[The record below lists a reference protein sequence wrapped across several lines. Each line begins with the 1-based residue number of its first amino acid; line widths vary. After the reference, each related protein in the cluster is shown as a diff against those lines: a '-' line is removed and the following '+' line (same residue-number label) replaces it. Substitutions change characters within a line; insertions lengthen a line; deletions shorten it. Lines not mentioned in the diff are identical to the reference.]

1 MSIFN
6 IPEHKNCTNC
16 GACCGIV
23 PATIPEINAIRDYIA
38 VNGIQPIKHKE
49 FGICPFRDDDAK
61 KCLIYPVRPT
71 VCRLMGVTSGM
82 RCPNGNT
89 AEIDGKKF
97 LPKPEDIFGENRKVE
112 VLNFVR
118 W

>member
-16 GACCGIV
+16 GRCCGVV
-23 PATIPEINAIRDYIA
+23 PASIPEVNAIRNYIA
-38 VNGIQPIKHKE
+38 VHGINPIKHEDKTT
-49 FGICPFRDDDAK
+49 CPFRDNKAK

-71 VCRLMGVTSGM
+71 VCRLMGVAKGM
-82 RCPNGNT
+82 NCPNGNT
-89 AEIDGKKF
+89 CEIDGYKF
-97 LPKPEDIFGENRKVE
+97 LPKDANISNTEI
-112 VLNFVR
+112 LNMVR

>member
-23 PATIPEINAIRDYIA
+23 PASIPEINAIRNYIA
-38 VNGIQPIKHKE
+38 VNGIRPIHHRE
-49 FGICPFRDDDAK
+49 FGTCPFRDNEAK

-71 VCRLMGVTSGM
+71 VCRLMGVAKGM
-82 RCPNGNT
+82 KCLNGNT
-89 AEIDGKKF
+89 SEIDGEKF
-97 LPKPEDIFGENRKVE
+97 LPEDRSFDNTEL
-112 VLNFVR
+112 LNFVR